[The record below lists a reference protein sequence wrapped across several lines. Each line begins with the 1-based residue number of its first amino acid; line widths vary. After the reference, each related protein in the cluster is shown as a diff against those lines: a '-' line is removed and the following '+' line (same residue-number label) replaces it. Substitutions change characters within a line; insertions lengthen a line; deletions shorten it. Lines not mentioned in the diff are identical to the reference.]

1 MKKKKVNESF
11 SKYFVIIA
19 CISTALILISNV
31 LSVKLFSISKLVL
44 PSSAI
49 LFPLTYIIGDIIAEV
64 YGYKKSKFVIIL
76 GFICNAIMVIL
87 FSITI
92 ELPAADTWHN
102 QEAFKLI
109 LGTTPRMF
117 IASLSAYLIGSLSN
131 AFMMNYIKK
140 LTKGKY
146 LWIRTIGST
155 IIGEALDTI
164 IFVLIAFVGT
174 PSQCILLTMLI
185 CQFTWKVSYEIIS
198 TPITYLIINKY
209 KKLEKITN

>member
-1 MKKKKVNESF
+1 
-11 SKYFVIIA
+11 
-19 CISTALILISNV
+19 
-31 LSVKLFSISKLVL
+31 
-44 PSSAI
+44 
-49 LFPLTYIIGDIIAEV
+49 
-64 YGYKKSKFVIIL
+64 
-76 GFICNAIMVIL
+76 MVIL
-87 FSITI
+87 FSIAI
-92 ELPAADTWHN
+92 ELPAADTWNN

-146 LWIRTIGST
+146 LWVRTIGST

-164 IFVLIAFVGT
+164 IFVLVAFVGK

-198 TPITYLIINKY
+198 TPLTYMIINKY
-209 KKLEKITN
+209 KRLEKIN